1 MITWHFDVVEI
12 LSLEKFLRKNL
23 MTLSGASVA
32 AFQRWGSSYGW
43 FLL

>member
-1 MITWHFDVVEI
+1 MINWSFDVVEI

-32 AFQRWGSSYGW
+32 AFQRWGCSYGW

>member
-1 MITWHFDVVEI
+1 MINWTFTVVEI

-23 MTLSGASVA
+23 MMLNGASIA